1 MNPIERAAREAAHE
15 GHVFAT
21 IVTLVSIGISALMFV
36 TGGASGPNADL
47 ALRLA
52 LTR

>member
-1 MNPIERAAREAAHE
+1 MNPVERAAREAAHE

-21 IVTLVSIGISALMFV
+21 LVTVVSLLLSVFV
-36 TGGASGPNADL
+36 FAGGQASGPSGDL